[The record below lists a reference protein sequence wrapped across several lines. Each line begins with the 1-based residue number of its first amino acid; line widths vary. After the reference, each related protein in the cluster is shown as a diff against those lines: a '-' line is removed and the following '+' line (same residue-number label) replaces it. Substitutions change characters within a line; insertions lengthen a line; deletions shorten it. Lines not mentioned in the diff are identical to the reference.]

1 MVSRPVLLA
10 AHLLGK
16 LYRMGDSVVRALD
29 RVDLEIGAGEFAV
42 VAGPSGSGKSTL
54 LHLLGALE
62 SADAGRVE
70 VEGRDLAALSEH
82 AGVPYDR
89 PGAGA
94 PPEVVEL
101 AVAGDRMGAIRKYRE
116 LTGAGLEEAS
126 GVVEGL

>member
-1 MVSRPVLLA
+1 MSAYNELQLSS
-10 AHLLGK
+10 
-16 LYRMGDSVVRALD
+16 Y
-29 RVDLEIGAGEFAV
+29 VDQIFKRLNAIE
-42 VAGPSGSGKSTL
+42 TQ
-54 LHLLGALE
+54 
-62 SADAGRVE
+62 
-70 VEGRDLAALSEH
+70 LAALSEH